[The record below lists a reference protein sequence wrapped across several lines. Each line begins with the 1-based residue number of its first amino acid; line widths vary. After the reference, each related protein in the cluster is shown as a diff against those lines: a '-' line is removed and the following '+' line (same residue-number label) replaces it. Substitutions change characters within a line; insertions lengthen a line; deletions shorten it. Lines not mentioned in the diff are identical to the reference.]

1 MQAWMG
7 QKDGAGAKAYNR
19 VGSEGLHHC
28 QGPDKGGHVE
38 SGLSIASAARGPGS
52 NCNLALTS
60 CMILGKLLHFSEPQF
75 SHLQNGNHF
84 KVLIALVCRGMSQ
97 SAEELV
103 ISGPQLL

>member
-1 MQAWMG
+1 MLVAKKKKKKKKCKPMQSL
-7 QKDGAGAKAYNR
+7 NC
-19 VGSEGLHHC
+19 C
-28 QGPDKGGHVE
+28 Q
-38 SGLSIASAARGPGS
+38 
-52 NCNLALTS
+52 
-60 CMILGKLLHFSEPQF
+60 PQF